1 MRFRG
6 KEYTLNKFNSNKN
19 IIISLIIAIIV
30 IGAVTVSTQRR
41 AKGEETTP
49 VGSFVSDS
57 IGVVDKVLASPGRMV
72 SRILE
77 NLKDLQITFEENQAL
92 KHKLDDYD
100 EAVIETK
107 NLKEEVEKL
116 QKELDLNKTLTQFSK
131 ITANVIARSPENWQD
146 ILVVDRGKKDGVQNN
161 MAVMSQSGLV
171 GRVVQVNEHSSKVEL
186 LTSNNQTSNHFPVRI
201 STSKESSF
209 GLLKKYDE
217 ETNTFIVSELTTK
230 DNIKPGDLVQT
241 SGLGGSSPANLLVG
255 TVDKVEV
262 SENGLGTNAY
272 IKPATQMYDISVVTI
287 IKRSVGEG

>member
-1 MRFRG
+1 M
-6 KEYTLNKFNSNKN
+6 NKFNSNKN